1 MKKGSMPEIEEHK
14 RVHDMLLGPLE
25 RPALRW
31 LLARM
36 PAWVS
41 PDKLTGLGVIGAVI
55 VFIGYGLTH
64 TDPRFVWLASLG
76 FVVNWYGDS
85 LDGELA
91 RFRGIERP
99 KYGFF
104 IDHSLDTLSMVL
116 VFVGLGI
123 STFVR
128 LDIALLACIGYLL
141 MSIFTYIKTLVSGEF
156 QISIAKVGPTEMR
169 AVAILAN
176 TLILAVGNPSLDLGL
191 AALSLFDSIIFLIA
205 VVEIITFVIVVR
217 GEAIKLSRLDP

>member
-1 MKKGSMPEIEEHK
+1 MPEIESHT

-25 RPALRW
+25 RPALQL

-36 PAWVS
+36 PAWVT

-55 VFIGYGLTH
+55 VLIGYGLTH
-64 TDPRFVWLASLG
+64 IDPHFVWLASLG
-76 FVVNWYGDS
+76 FVVNWFGDS

-91 RFRGIERP
+91 RFRSIERP

-104 IDHSLDTLSMVL
+104 IDHSLDTFSMVL

-123 STFVR
+123 SAFVR

-141 MSIFTYIKTLVSGEF
+141 MSIFSYINTLVSGEF

-169 AVAILAN
+169 AIAILAN
-176 TLILAVGNPSLDLGL
+176 TLILAFGNPGLDLGFGT
-191 AALSLFDSIIFLIA
+191 LSLFDSIVLLIA
-205 VVEIITFVIVVR
+205 VIEIITFVIVVR
-217 GEAIKLSRLDP
+217 REAIKLSRLDP